1 MANEVKKAN
10 ITATAREIDFVT
22 QFQRNWEHLQEIL
35 GTLRVIRKAPGTVLK
50 SKKASGTLGT
60 GTVAEGAVIPYSQFT
75 VTEEEYG
82 TIEISKYAKAVT
94 LEAIEAYGYDVAVQM
109 TDDEFR
115 YELQEKVTKKFYDY
129 LKTGSLK
136 DKQATFQMA
145 LAMARGKV
153 IDKFKSMH
161 RSATGVVAFVN
172 VLDVHKYLGTADITI
187 QNQFGFQYI
196 KDFMGYDTV
205 FILGSNEIA
214 EGTIIATPIN
224 NIVLYYVDPADS
236 DFSKAGL
243 SYTTWGETPLIGFHT
258 QGNYST
264 AVSEVFAITGLT
276 LFAEYLDAICVET
289 ISAAEA
295 ASK

>member
-35 GTLRVIRKAPGTVLK
+35 GTLRVVRKAPGTVLK
-50 SKKASGTLGT
+50 SKTASGTLGT

-75 VTEEEYG
+75 VTEKEYG

-94 LEAIEAYGYDVAVQM
+94 LEAIEAYGYDTAVQM

-161 RSATGVVAFVN
+161 RSVTGVVAFVN

-196 KDFMGYDTV
+196 QDFMGYDTV

-214 EGTIIATPIN
+214 EGTIIATPVN

-289 ISAAEA
+289 ISATDG
-295 ASK
+295 K